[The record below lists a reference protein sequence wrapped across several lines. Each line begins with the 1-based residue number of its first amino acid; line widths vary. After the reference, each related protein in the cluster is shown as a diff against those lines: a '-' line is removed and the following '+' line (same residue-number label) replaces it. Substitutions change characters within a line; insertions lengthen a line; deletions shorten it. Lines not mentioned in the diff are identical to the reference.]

1 MDIFF
6 YHMSYNEKNDQ
17 SNKDNKYVSLS
28 QDFFRKYII
37 EGSTIGL
44 GSGRTVEKIVRNF
57 GILEFKDTLEF
68 IVTSLQIR
76 IVAESL
82 GLKIIDENKSGKID
96 VVLDGADQIDSDY
109 NMIKGGGGAL
119 LKEKILIASSQKFVI
134 FAQANKFVDRFNIA
148 IPVEVTPFGRNFVM
162 KELKRIGG
170 LPSIRLLDKG
180 YPFITENGNIIY
192 DTVLPKLDNVKETE
206 RDIKNIPGVVEVG
219 LFTIHANS
227 YYKITGEND
236 FEIMMPKR

>member
-6 YHMSYNEKNDQ
+6 YHMNYNEKNDQ

-44 GSGRTVEKIVRNF
+44 GSGSTVEKIVRNF

-76 IVAESL
+76 IVAEAL
-82 GLKIIDENKSGKID
+82 GLKIIDESKSGKID

-148 IPVEVTPFGRNFVM
+148 IPVEVNPFGRNLVM

-206 RDIKNIPGVVEVG
+206 RDLKNIPGVVEVG

-227 YYKITGEND
+227 YYKITGGND
-236 FEIMMPKR
+236 FEIMMPER

>member
-6 YHMSYNEKNDQ
+6 YHMNYNEKNDQ

-44 GSGRTVEKIVRNF
+44 GSGSTVEKIVRNF

-76 IVAESL
+76 IVAEAL

-134 FAQANKFVDRFNIA
+134 IAQANKFVDRFNIA
-148 IPVEVTPFGRNFVM
+148 IPVEVTPFGRNFVV

-180 YPFITENGNIIY
+180 YPFITENGNLIY
-192 DTVLPKLDNVKETE
+192 DTVLPKLENVKETE

-227 YYKITGEND
+227 YYKIIGEND

>member
-6 YHMSYNEKNDQ
+6 YHMNYNEKNDQ

-44 GSGRTVEKIVRNF
+44 GSGSTVEKIVRNF

-82 GLKIIDENKSGKID
+82 GLKIINENKSGKID

-134 FAQANKFVDRFNIA
+134 IAQANKFVDRFNIA

-162 KELKRIGG
+162 NELKRIGG

-236 FEIMMPKR
+236 FDIMMPKR

>member
-1 MDIFF
+1 
-6 YHMSYNEKNDQ
+6 MSYNEKNDQ

-180 YPFITENGNIIY
+180 YPFITENGNIVY

-227 YYKITGEND
+227 YYKISGEND

>member
-6 YHMSYNEKNDQ
+6 YHMNYNEKNDQ

-44 GSGRTVEKIVRNF
+44 GSGSTVEKIVRNF
-57 GILEFKDTLEF
+57 GMLEFKDTLEF

-134 FAQANKFVDRFNIA
+134 IAQANKFVDRFNIA

-236 FEIMMPKR
+236 FEIVMPKR

>member
-1 MDIFF
+1 MN
-6 YHMSYNEKNDQ
+6 YNEKNDQ

-134 FAQANKFVDRFNIA
+134 IAQANKFVDRFNIA

-192 DTVLPKLDNVKETE
+192 DTVLPKLENVKETE

-227 YYKITGEND
+227 YYKIIGEND

>member
-6 YHMSYNEKNDQ
+6 YHMNYNKKNDQ

-44 GSGRTVEKIVRNF
+44 GSGSTVEKIVRNF

-76 IVAESL
+76 IVAEAL

-148 IPVEVTPFGRNFVM
+148 IPVEVNPFGRNLVM

-206 RDIKNIPGVVEVG
+206 RDLKNIPGVVEVG

-227 YYKITGEND
+227 YYKITGGND
-236 FEIMMPKR
+236 FEIMMPER

>member
-6 YHMSYNEKNDQ
+6 YHMNYNEKNDQ

-37 EGSTIGL
+37 KGSTIGL
-44 GSGRTVEKIVRNF
+44 GSGSTVEKIVRNF

-134 FAQANKFVDRFNIA
+134 IAQANKFVDRFNIA

-236 FEIMMPKR
+236 FEIVMPKR

>member
-1 MDIFF
+1 MN
-6 YHMSYNEKNDQ
+6 YNEKNDQ

-44 GSGRTVEKIVRNF
+44 GSGSTVEKIVRNF

-170 LPSIRLLDKG
+170 LPTIRLLDKG

-236 FEIMMPKR
+236 FEIMMPSR

>member
-1 MDIFF
+1 
-6 YHMSYNEKNDQ
+6 
-17 SNKDNKYVSLS
+17 
-28 QDFFRKYII
+28 
-37 EGSTIGL
+37 
-44 GSGRTVEKIVRNF
+44 
-57 GILEFKDTLEF
+57 
-68 IVTSLQIR
+68 
-76 IVAESL
+76 
-82 GLKIIDENKSGKID
+82 
-96 VVLDGADQIDSDY
+96 
-109 NMIKGGGGAL
+109 MIKGGGGAL

-148 IPVEVTPFGRNFVM
+148 IPVEVNPFGRNLVM

-206 RDIKNIPGVVEVG
+206 RDLKNIPGVVEVG

-227 YYKITGEND
+227 YYKITGGND

>member
-1 MDIFF
+1 MN
-6 YHMSYNEKNDQ
+6 YNEKNDQ

-37 EGSTIGL
+37 KGSTIGL
-44 GSGRTVEKIVRNF
+44 GSGSTVEKIVRNF

-134 FAQANKFVDRFNIA
+134 IAQANKFVDRFNIA

-236 FEIMMPKR
+236 FEIGMPKR

>member
-1 MDIFF
+1 MN
-6 YHMSYNEKNDQ
+6 YNEKNDQ

-227 YYKITGEND
+227 YYKITGGND
-236 FEIMMPKR
+236 FEIMVP

>member
-44 GSGRTVEKIVRNF
+44 GSGSTVEKIVRNF

-148 IPVEVTPFGRNFVM
+148 IPVEVTPFGRNFVV

-192 DTVLPKLDNVKETE
+192 DTVLPKLDIVKETE

-227 YYKITGEND
+227 YYKISGEND

>member
-1 MDIFF
+1 MN
-6 YHMSYNEKNDQ
+6 YNEKNDQ

-44 GSGRTVEKIVRNF
+44 GSGSTVEKIVRNF

-76 IVAESL
+76 IVAEAL

-134 FAQANKFVDRFNIA
+134 IAQANKFVDRFNIA

-192 DTVLPKLDNVKETE
+192 DTVLPKLENVKETE

-227 YYKITGEND
+227 YYKIIGEND

>member
-1 MDIFF
+1 
-6 YHMSYNEKNDQ
+6 MSYNEKNDQ

-96 VVLDGADQIDSDY
+96 VVLDGADQIDTDY

-192 DTVLPKLDNVKETE
+192 DTVLPKLENVKETE

>member
-1 MDIFF
+1 MN
-6 YHMSYNEKNDQ
+6 YNEKNDQ

-134 FAQANKFVDRFNIA
+134 IAQANKFVDRFNIA
-148 IPVEVTPFGRNFVM
+148 IPVEVTPFGRNFVV

-206 RDIKNIPGVVEVG
+206 RDLKNIPGVVEVG

-227 YYKITGEND
+227 YYKISGEND

>member
-1 MDIFF
+1 MN
-6 YHMSYNEKNDQ
+6 YNEKNDQ

-44 GSGRTVEKIVRNF
+44 GSGSTVEKIVRNF

-134 FAQANKFVDRFNIA
+134 IAQANKFVDRFNIA

-192 DTVLPKLDNVKETE
+192 DTVLPKLENVKETE

-227 YYKITGEND
+227 YYKIIGEND

>member
-1 MDIFF
+1 
-6 YHMSYNEKNDQ
+6 MSYNEKNDQ

-82 GLKIIDENKSGKID
+82 GLKIIDEN
-96 VVLDGADQIDSDY
+96 
-109 NMIKGGGGAL
+109 N
-119 LKEKILIASSQKFVI
+119 EW
-134 FAQANKFVDRFNIA
+134 
-148 IPVEVTPFGRNFVM
+148 
-162 KELKRIGG
+162 
-170 LPSIRLLDKG
+170 
-180 YPFITENGNIIY
+180 
-192 DTVLPKLDNVKETE
+192 
-206 RDIKNIPGVVEVG
+206 KN
-219 LFTIHANS
+219 
-227 YYKITGEND
+227 
-236 FEIMMPKR
+236 